1 MPQIAI
7 ITDSIACLPG
17 DLQEKYHIQIV
28 PLTLLVAG
36 QVYHDGVDI
45 TPSQVYEL
53 FLKDPDSFK
62 AAPATPEEFLT
73 VLRKAAQTAMSI
85 FCITVSL
92 KISTMFNVARLAI
105 ERAKIELPGVRIE
118 LLDSATATAAEGF
131 IALAAARAVDA
142 GKNLEEVIQA
152 AVRIKEKVNAVVMLD
167 TMRHV
172 YRSGRVPKIAAQAGS
187 MLNIRPIFT
196 VPGSVHFMTA
206 VRNKK
211 SGIEKL
217 KSMMREKVGGQPVH
231 CAVMHAYAPDEAL
244 KLKEQV
250 AAEFNCTELW
260 ITEFSPVMGY
270 ATGTGTLGLAFYAD
284 P

>member
-7 ITDSIACLPG
+7 ITDSIACLPR
-17 DLQEKYHIQIV
+17 DLREKYCIQIV
-28 PLTLLVAG
+28 PLTILVAG
-36 QVYHDGVDI
+36 QLYHDGVDI
-45 TPSQVYEL
+45 TPSQVYEM
-53 FLKDPDSFK
+53 FLKDPNSFK

-73 VLRKAAQTAMSI
+73 VLRKATQAATDI

-105 ERAKIELPGVRIE
+105 ERLKVETPGIRIE

-131 IALAAARAVDA
+131 IALAAAKAVEA
-142 GKNLEEVIQA
+142 GESLAEVVKA
-152 AVRIKEKVNAVVMLD
+152 AGRIKEKVNAVVMLD

-196 VPGSVHFMTA
+196 VSGSVHFATA

-211 SGIEKL
+211 RGIEKI
-217 KSMMREKVGGQPVH
+217 KSMLREKVGSQPIH

-244 KLKEQV
+244 RLKEQV
-250 AAEFNCTELW
+250 AAEFNCVELW
-260 ITEFSPVMGY
+260 TTEFSPVMGY

-284 P
+284 

>member
-7 ITDSIACLPG
+7 ITDSIACLPR
-17 DLQEKYHIQIV
+17 DLREKYCIQIV
-28 PLTLLVAG
+28 PLTILVAG
-36 QVYHDGVDI
+36 QLYHDGVDI
-45 TPSQVYEL
+45 TPSQVYEM
-53 FLKDPDSFK
+53 FLKDPNSFK

-73 VLRKAAQTAMSI
+73 VLRKAAQAATDI

-105 ERAKIELPGVRIE
+105 ERLKVETPGIRIE

-131 IALAAARAVDA
+131 IALAAAKAVEA
-142 GKNLEEVIQA
+142 GESLAEVVKA
-152 AVRIKEKVNAVVMLD
+152 AGRIKEKVNAVVMLD

-196 VPGSVHFMTA
+196 VSGSVHFATA

-211 SGIEKL
+211 RGIEKI
-217 KSMMREKVGGQPVH
+217 KSMLREKVGSQPIH

-244 KLKEQV
+244 RLKEQV
-250 AAEFNCTELW
+250 AAEFNCVELW
-260 ITEFSPVMGY
+260 TTEFSPVMGY

-284 P
+284 

>member
-7 ITDSIACLPG
+7 ITDSIACLPR
-17 DLQEKYHIQIV
+17 DLREKYCIQIV
-28 PLTLLVAG
+28 PLTILVAG
-36 QVYHDGVDI
+36 QLYHDGVDI
-45 TPSQVYEL
+45 TPSQVYEM
-53 FLKDPDSFK
+53 FLKDPNSFK

-73 VLRKAAQTAMSI
+73 VLRKAAQAATDI

-105 ERAKIELPGVRIE
+105 ERLKVETPGIRIE

-131 IALAAARAVDA
+131 IALAAAKAVEA
-142 GKNLEEVIQA
+142 GESLAEVVKA
-152 AVRIKEKVNAVVMLD
+152 AGRIKEKVNAVVMLD

-172 YRSGRVPKIAAQAGS
+172 YRAGRVPKIAAQAGS

-196 VPGSVHFMTA
+196 VSGSVHFATA

-211 SGIEKL
+211 RGIEKI
-217 KSMMREKVGGQPVH
+217 KSMLREKVGSQPIH

-244 KLKEQV
+244 RLKEQV
-250 AAEFNCTELW
+250 AAEFNCVELW
-260 ITEFSPVMGY
+260 TTEFSPVMGY

-284 P
+284 

>member
-1 MPQIAI
+1 MPQIAV

-17 DLQEKYHIQIV
+17 DLQEKYRIRIV
-28 PLTLLVAG
+28 PLTILVAG

-62 AAPATPEEFLT
+62 AAPATPEEFLA
-73 VLRKAAQTAMSI
+73 VLRKAAQAATSI

-105 ERAKIELPGVRIE
+105 ERAGVELPEIRIE
-118 LLDSATATAAEGF
+118 LLDSDTATAAEGF
-131 IALAAARAVDA
+131 IALSAARAVDA
-142 GKNLEEVIQA
+142 GKNLAQVVEA
-152 AVRIKEKVNAVVMLD
+152 ATRVKGKVNAVVMLD

-172 YRSGRVPKIAAQAGS
+172 YRSGRVPRIAAQAGS

-196 VPGSVHFMTA
+196 VSGSVHFATA

-211 SGIEKL
+211 SGIEKI

-231 CAVMHAYAPDEAL
+231 CAVMHAYAPVEAL
-244 KLKEQV
+244 NLREQV
-250 AAEFNCTELW
+250 AAEFNCSELW

-270 ATGTGTLGLAFYAD
+270 ATGTGTLGLAFYTD
-284 P
+284 